1 METLII
7 NTCFRQKGIQWKLLD
22 NPGCLRWGK
31 ILLNEWFIHS
41 NDTNSLSSFSLY
53 LFSFFP
59 ICCSAIEVVVCCVVV
74 LKCCLKYIILLHLC
88 QENAQTPSLGI
99 SKSVPQYSE
108 QQVLYA
114 LLNRKAL
121 TNLILRN
128 VHSACVC
135 LCSRTSWKCGCNS
148 KVVFSYPT
156 LLARWLIV
164 WFGIFFAGGI
174 QNRIAQLLSP
184 WVTLC

>member
-1 METLII
+1 MEVA
-7 NTCFRQKGIQWKLLD
+7 RH
-22 NPGCLRWGK
+22 PGCLRWGK

-74 LKCCLKYIILLHLC
+74 LKCCFKYIILPHLC

-99 SKSVPQYSE
+99 KEICSTVLWTAGTLCFIEQKSFNKPYPVQCSF
-108 QQVLYA
+108 
-114 LLNRKAL
+114 
-121 TNLILRN
+121 
-128 VHSACVC
+128 C
-135 LCSRTSWKCGCNS
+135 LGLFMFSNFWKYGCDS

-156 LLARWLIV
+156 LSARWLIV

-174 QNRIAQLLSP
+174 QNHIYQLLSP
-184 WVTLC
+184 LSNTLLNDTAPAIHNNI